1 MIPVG
6 STGGVAGRQMNSR
19 NQSSVIV
26 TYFAVVAAALSA
38 LALGTTVIVKAS
50 TGMSETSARDKTLLE
65 LQVESAREI
74 RRALATPVATP
85 AKLPPITARPARDI
99 RAAAAHQST
108 KSAHAKLS
116 QEAMNAM
123 AMDQTPTYSSSSP
136 FQSSSQDYSVRDR
149 HTSF

>member
-1 MIPVG
+1 MFAVG
-6 STGGVAGRQMNSR
+6 RTGGVAGRQMNSR
-19 NQSSVIV
+19 SQSSVIV
-26 TYFAVVAAALSA
+26 TYFAVIAAALSA

-50 TGMSETSARDKTLLE
+50 TGVSEASVRDKTMLE

-74 RRALATPVATP
+74 RRALATPVAVP

-99 RAAAAHQST
+99 RAAALP
-108 KSAHAKLS
+108 AKPVRAKPS

-123 AMDQTPTYSSSSP
+123 AMDQSGAYSSSV
-136 FQSSSQDYSVRDR
+136 QSSSQNYSVRDR

>member
-1 MIPVG
+1 
-6 STGGVAGRQMNSR
+6 MNSR
-19 NQSSVIV
+19 SQTSAVLI
-26 TYFAVVAAALSA
+26 YFGAVATLLSA

-50 TGMSETSARDKTLLE
+50 TGTSEASVRDKTMLE

-74 RRALATPVATP
+74 RRVLATPVAAP

-99 RAAAAHQST
+99 RTAATLHTT
-108 KSAHAKLS
+108 KPAPTKLS

-123 AMDQTPTYSSSSP
+123 AMDQSGAYSSSSSL
-136 FQSSSQDYSVRDR
+136 QSSSQNYAVRDR

>member
-1 MIPVG
+1 
-6 STGGVAGRQMNSR
+6 MNSR
-19 NQSSVIV
+19 SQSSAVLI
-26 TYFAVVAAALSA
+26 YFGVVATALSA

-50 TGMSETSARDKTLLE
+50 TGMSEASARDKTLLE
-65 LQVESAREI
+65 LQIESSREI

-99 RAAAAHQST
+99 RAAAVHQTT
-108 KSAHAKLS
+108 KSAQAKLS

-123 AMDQTPTYSSSSP
+123 AMDQSATYSSSSSS
-136 FQSSSQDYSVRDR
+136 FQSSSQAYSVRDR